1 MIYAAVAILQSI
13 LGNLVI
19 LFLSSMATVR
29 IEYFLPWAIADTTKV
44 DGMSGI
50 MYGLQRL
57 HLTLTQAII
66 FMFRTL
72 RN

>member
-29 IEYFLPWAIADTTKV
+29 IEYFLPRAIADTTKV

-50 MYGLQRL
+50 IYDLLR
-57 HLTLTQAII
+57 LTLTQAII
-66 FMFRTL
+66 FMFRML

>member
-29 IEYFLPWAIADTTKV
+29 IKCFLPWAIADTTKV

-50 MYGLQRL
+50 TYRL
-57 HLTLTQAII
+57 RLTLTQAII
-66 FMFRTL
+66 FMFRML

>member
-50 MYGLQRL
+50 IYGLLR
-57 HLTLTQAII
+57 LTLTQAII
-66 FMFRTL
+66 FMFRML

>member
-13 LGNLVI
+13 LGNLVT
-19 LFLSSMATVR
+19 LFLSSMAIVR
-29 IEYFLPWAIADTTKV
+29 IKNFLPWAIADTTKV

-50 MYGLQRL
+50 LYGLQRL
-57 HLTLTQAII
+57 RLTLTRAII

-72 RN
+72 QS